1 MKKSINK
8 TVPNIFQKVKS
19 IGALFSNKIS
29 HTQDFQFLFYFI
41 FLFLSGCITA
51 PTPVQPLKIEKEEPK
66 IPIYYRYELSIV
78 DINNNPLEGVNV
90 EFDIMIFNQLVR
102 SGSHVTKSDG
112 IIKESELYKEKDR
125 YALTSLGT
133 EFQFKAKKEGY
144 YTKSDSISCRYG
156 ESYWAKDTILKKKIM
171 LIKPID
177 YFGKTFA
184 SSVSDTSLKN
194 RILNFIDLIILKSFI
209 ADSTLDMQSINLV
222 SFKNK
227 KYLQFGLTNMNDYNS
242 LKMNKYDIGKQLYDD
257 VVRKILSP
265 LNEYIGGSNMFYG
278 YDLIVIGHTKNFAE
292 KTSTAKSI
300 EYRFLIP
307 ESIVRKYKNKD
318 ISGQQVLDASIIL
331 MDDERIELKLQ

>member
-1 MKKSINK
+1 MKKSIK
-8 TVPNIFQKVKS
+8 GTSPNIFQKIKS
-19 IGALFSNKIS
+19 IDTLFSKKIS
-29 HTQDFQFLFYFI
+29 HTHDFQFLIYFV

-51 PTPVQPLKIEKEEPK
+51 PTPVQPLKIENEKPK
-66 IPIYYRYELSIV
+66 TPIYYRYELSIV

-90 EFDIMIFNQLVR
+90 EFDIKIFDQVVR
-102 SGSHVTKSDG
+102 SGSYITKADG
-112 IIKESELYKEKDR
+112 IVKESELRKEVDR
-125 YALTSLGT
+125 YTHSMLGT
-133 EFQFKAKKEGY
+133 EFLFKAKKRGY
-144 YTKSDSISCRYG
+144 YTKNESISCTYG
-156 ESYWAKDTILKKKIM
+156 ESYWAKDTILKKKTM

-177 YFGKTFA
+177 YFDKTFA
-184 SSVSDTSLKN
+184 LSVSDANLKK

-209 ADSTLDMQSINLV
+209 VDSALEMQSINLV
-222 SFKNK
+222 SFKSK
-227 KYLQFGLTNMNDYNS
+227 KYLQFKLTNMNDYNS